1 MSESSSAQH
10 PAAAPASEE
19 RERLRLKW
27 ATAAILVALA
37 IVVMVLRFHRLDQLP
52 PGIKNDEGLDGW
64 LALRVLEGEHAV
76 FFPVSKGRPASNI
89 YGLAFSTALFGR
101 TLFAMHLP
109 AALGSA
115 GMVFVLF
122 WLGRVLFRRDSSG
135 RPAPWRGLFI
145 GAVCAGL
152 MAVSLGQTV
161 VGRTSYSTVPHMT
174 MLICLS
180 LALLWTGWPTS
191 KNRPS
196 RWRIALAGFCAGL
209 LLYTY
214 IPGRFA
220 ALLFLLFGLSFLLPF
235 VAGNGAGRR
244 IDLLKRS
251 LPETGLFVAAAAVVA
266 APILVY
272 FALNP
277 SHFFMRSDELWILNP
292 ENTQGDPWG
301 ALLKNVWDYLLVLGF
316 RGDPNWRYN
325 FAGQPMLNPWE
336 AFCFW
341 LGLGLALMRWKQP
354 VYRLLLL
361 CLVVMLLP
369 AILAREL
376 YFLVPNSLRMSGAT
390 PAIYLLASVGLWETF
405 RFTRARFFVNRQN
418 RANLAA
424 AIMIS
429 GVVLA
434 QGALTYHTY
443 FDKWAV
449 APGIFQ
455 AHDVEWAELAWTLNA
470 QPPAAGLV
478 YLAPYTISWNPSLE
492 YLYQGE
498 APVHVVHANMPDLAP
513 EIESILAGVD
523 NVATVKVVTWNDNLP
538 WADYGG
544 EHIVAL
550 LNKHGHYVGSDEFWS
565 FQFHTF
571 TNITLDRPW
580 TFFEQLEST
589 TIHYDGGISLQGFAL
604 GHGEQQLSAQEVLDL
619 GTERTSWIALQW
631 RTAPGLEIDYWISL
645 RLHDAK
651 GATVYQED
659 LVLVDRDR
667 AQTSQ
672 WKVDVPVD
680 NLFHL
685 EFPADLP
692 TGKYELRLVV
702 YDAETLKPTVELGVW
717 QPETVLA
724 RLQLAEPQ

>member
-1 MSESSSAQH
+1 MPETESAQH
-10 PAAAPASEE
+10 PAGAAASEE

-37 IVVMVLRFHRLDQLP
+37 IVVIVLRFHRLSEIP
-52 PGIKNDEGLDGW
+52 PGLSNDEGVDGS
-64 LALRVLEGEHAV
+64 LALQVLRGEHAL
-76 FFPVSKGRPASNI
+76 FFPVNGGRTASAI
-89 YGLAFSTALFGR
+89 YALALSTSLLGR
-101 TLFAMHLP
+101 TLVAMHLP
-109 AALGSA
+109 TALGSA
-115 GMVFVLF
+115 GIVFVVF
-122 WLGRVLFRRDSSG
+122 WLGRLLFGQDKSG
-135 RPAPWRGLFI
+135 RSAPWQGLFI
-145 GAVCAGL
+145 GGVGAGL
-152 MAVSLGQTV
+152 TAVSIGQTII
-161 VGRTSYSTVPHMT
+161 GRTSYNKVTHMT
-174 MLICLS
+174 LLLCLC
-180 LALLWTGWPTS
+180 LGLLWWGWS
-191 KNRPS
+191 KMERQQS
-196 RWRIALAGFCAGL
+196 WWRIALAGVCAGL
-209 LLYTY
+209 LPYTY
-214 IPGRFA
+214 IPARFTP
-220 ALLFLLFGLSFLLPF
+220 LLFLLFGLSFLLPTGSATREGRRVGLLKQSLPQAALF
-235 VAGNGAGRR
+235 MVVAG
-244 IDLLKRS
+244 L
-251 LPETGLFVAAAAVVA
+251 VA
-266 APILVY
+266 APMLVY

-336 AFCFW
+336 ASCFW

-405 RFTRARFFVNRQN
+405 RFTRARFFGNRQN

-449 APGIFQ
+449 APGVFR

-498 APVHVVHANMPDLAP
+498 APIHVVHANMPDLAP

-550 LNKHGHYVGSDEFWS
+550 LNKHGHYVGSDEYSS

-571 TNITLDRPW
+571 TDIALDRPW
-580 TFFEQLEST
+580 TFYEQLEST
-589 TIHYDGGISLQGFAL
+589 TIHYDGGISLLGFAL
-604 GHGEQQLSAQEVLDL
+604 GHGEQQLSAQEMLDL
-619 GTERTSWIALQW
+619 GTERASWIALQW

-672 WKVDVPVD
+672 WKVDMPVD

-692 TGKYELRLVV
+692 PGKYELRLVV

-717 QPETVLA
+717 EPEATLA
-724 RLQLAEPQ
+724 RLQLAEPH